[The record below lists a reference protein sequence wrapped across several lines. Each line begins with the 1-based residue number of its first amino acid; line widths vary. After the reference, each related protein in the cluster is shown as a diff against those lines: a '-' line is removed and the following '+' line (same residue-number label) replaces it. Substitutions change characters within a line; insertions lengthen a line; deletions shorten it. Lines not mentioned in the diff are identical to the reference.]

1 MLNDNLWYAIYTAL
15 GLSAISSCILAFQ
28 KKEYWYFVLF
38 SLLSVYIIWNET
50 YSEIL
55 LKRKESIQWLY
66 NIEVVIEFTTLI
78 IIQALICKQKI
89 IKQIIF
95 VIATVFVLFSIYRY
109 ICVVSLKKREFI
121 VYSSGVIATILC
133 CFYSLTQILLGLKD
147 VPLQKQPNLLFT
159 ITIVFF
165 HGTTFVL
172 QSSYSLLIG
181 LPSAFLNNITTFLYI
196 SYALTYFIHTW
207 AFCTQIDFYK
217 LHPKRWFEKYFKTQK
232 VPFK

>member
-38 SLLSVYIIWNET
+38 SLLSGYIIWTET

-55 LKRKESIQWLY
+55 LNRKQKIQWLA
-66 NIEVVIEFTTLI
+66 NIEIVIEFTILL
-78 IIQALICKQKI
+78 IIQAIICKQNI

-95 VIATVFVLFSIYRY
+95 ALAIFFVLFSFYRHLFVVNLNKRDFVIY
-109 ICVVSLKKREFI
+109 SA
-121 VYSSGVIATILC
+121 GAIATILC

-159 ITIVFF
+159 IAIVFF
-165 HGTTFVL
+165 HGTTFIL
-172 QSSYSLLIG
+172 NSSYSLLIG

-217 LHPKRWFEKYFKTQK
+217 LHPKRWF
-232 VPFK
+232 